1 MTELMNI
8 ADVRPFLKFDENGK
22 VRDDLYNYKMIFSH
36 DPHLQGICFN
46 EATRSIVIE
55 GQLPWDSSNGEW
67 KYSDWT
73 NLLMYINEKYGIYST
88 KKCQEA
94 MYGVVSLS
102 RKVNPIKSYIEDLE
116 WDKTP
121 RIPDLLIKYL
131 GAEDNQYVRA
141 VTVKTLVAAIARL
154 YDPGIKFDYVLV
166 LCGMQGIGKSTL
178 FSKLGM
184 KWYSDSMTIGDMKDK
199 TAAEKL
205 RGVWIMEIS
214 ELAGLRKV
222 DVETVKAFISRCDDQ
237 YREPYATYVQ
247 THPRSCILVGST
259 NTTDGFLRDIT
270 GNRRF
275 WPVMVTGEAESTVW
289 DLTEYDIGQ
298 IWAEALYRYK
308 DGETLYLPKEVEKM
322 AYEQQSQAMETDPR
336 LGMVGEYLEAT
347 KQDRV
352 CLMEIWCEC
361 FMRDRSLM
369 KRRDA
374 YELEGILQ
382 QLGNWEV
389 YKGNT
394 TGKTRIPGYGVQK
407 TFVKKNTQNE
417 HIYAYEKG
425 QDYGQ

>member
-1 MTELMNI
+1 MTGLMDMS
-8 ADVRPFLKFDENGK
+8 DVKSFLKFDENGK

-36 DPHLQGICFN
+36 DSKLQGICFN
-46 EATRSIVIE
+46 ETTRSIVVN
-55 GQLPWDSSNGEW
+55 GSLPWNSDNGEW
-67 KYSDWT
+67 GYSDWT
-73 NLLMYINEKYGIYST
+73 NLVMYINEKYGIYST

-94 MYGVVSLS
+94 MYGVVSLT
-102 RKVNPIKSYIEDLE
+102 RKVNPIKTYVESFE

-131 GAEDNQYVRA
+131 GAEDTPYVRT

-154 YDPGIKFDYVLV
+154 YQPGVKFDNVLV
-166 LCGMQGIGKSTL
+166 LCGVQGIGKSTL

-205 RGVWIMEIS
+205 RGVWIMELS

-222 DVETVKAFISRCDDQ
+222 EVETVKAFISRCDDQ

-247 THPRSCILVGST
+247 THPRACILVGST

-275 WPVMVTGEAESTVW
+275 WPVIVTGQAESSVW
-289 DLTEYDIGQ
+289 DLTEHDIGQ

-308 DGETLYLPKEVEKM
+308 EGETLYLPRNIEKI

-347 KQDRV
+347 GQDKV

-389 YKGNT
+389 YKGNS

-407 TFVKKNTQNE
+407 TFVRKDSLTDQN
-417 HIYAYEKG
+417 YTYEKG
-425 QDYGQ
+425 QNYE